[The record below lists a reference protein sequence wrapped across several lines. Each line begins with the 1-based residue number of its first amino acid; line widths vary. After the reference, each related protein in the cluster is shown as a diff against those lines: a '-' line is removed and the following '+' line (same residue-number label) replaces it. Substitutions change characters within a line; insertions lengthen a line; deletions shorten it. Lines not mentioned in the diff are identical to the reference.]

1 MNKQHAFS
9 VTIMGLLAVATLGFT
24 QLTFSPAA
32 LAQEE
37 DHAGH
42 DHAAHS
48 TPKKSTTDEH
58 AGHDHGAESAPR
70 KDAHAGHDDHG
81 DEGDGHEGHEDEAVR
96 FDAATLKEF
105 GIVIEEAR
113 SGAIGET
120 IRLPGEVVFNAD
132 RVAHVTPSVAGIVQA
147 VNHSVGD
154 PVEVGQVMAVL
165 NSRDLAAARS
175 EYLASRARLGLAKE
189 ILSRDQTMLEQRIGT
204 ERQVLEA
211 RQAVR
216 EAEIALN
223 LAEQNLHALGQSESE
238 VDSLDDAEDTAL
250 STYELRAPLG
260 GLVIAREVTR
270 GEVISEQPEEPP
282 FIVADVSSV
291 WVNLTVYQRDLAS
304 VKPGMSVRIEF
315 GHGIPSASGKISFVS
330 PSLDETTRT
339 ATARIVLDN
348 QHGQWRPGLFVTGMV
363 TSGEESA
370 AVVVPR
376 SALQEVEGKTAVFI
390 QDEDGFEM
398 RPVVLGRA
406 GKDTVEIVKGL
417 EAGERYVSENGFAV
431 KAEMN
436 KASFGDGH
444 NH

>member
-9 VTIMGLLAVATLGFT
+9 IMIMGLLAVATLGVA

-37 DHAGH
+37 DH
-42 DHAAHS
+42 
-48 TPKKSTTDEH
+48 T
-58 AGHDHGAESAPR
+58 GHDHGAESER
-70 KDAHAGHDDHG
+70 KKNAHAGHDDHG
-81 DEGDGHEGHEDEAVR
+81 DEGDGHEGHENEAVR

-105 GIVIEEAR
+105 GIVVEEAR

-132 RVAHVTPSVAGIVQA
+132 RVAHVTPSVAGIVQM
-147 VNHSVGD
+147 VNQSVGD
-154 PVEVGQVMAVL
+154 RLEAGEVMAVL
-165 NSRDLAAARS
+165 SSRELAAARS
-175 EYLASRARLGLAKE
+175 EYLGAKARLA
-189 ILSRDQTMLEQRIGT
+189 LEQETLEREERLLEDRIGT
-204 ERQVLEA
+204 QRELLEA
-211 RQAVR
+211 RKAVR
-216 EAEIALN
+216 EEDIALN
-223 LAEQNLHALGQSESE
+223 LAEQNLHALGQTQGE
-238 VDSLDDAEDTAL
+238 VDALDESAETVL
-250 STYELRAPLG
+250 SKYELRAPLG
-260 GLVIAREVTR
+260 GLVIAREATR

-304 VKPGMSVRIEF
+304 VKPGMDVRIEF

-339 ATARIVLDN
+339 ATARIVLEN
-348 QHGQWRPGLFVTGMV
+348 EQGQWRPGLFVTGMV

-370 AVVVPR
+370 AVVVPKT
-376 SALQEVEGKTAVFI
+376 ALQEIEGKTAVFI

-398 RPVVLGRA
+398 RLVVLGRT
-406 GKDTVEIVKGL
+406 GKDTVEIIRGL
-417 EAGERYVSENGFAV
+417 KAGERFVSENGFAV